1 VARAASLHTRPH
13 PPPCHTPLPPAQI
26 IAFVKPAAG
35 GAKVVKEYDGKR
47 ELADF
52 VEFLSKN
59 GVEGVAGAEDDDDL
73 EL

>member
-1 VARAASLHTRPH
+1 MCS
-13 PPPCHTPLPPAQI
+13 LPPAPLVPRAQI

-52 VEFLSKN
+52 VEFLGKN
-59 GVEGVAGAEDDDDL
+59 GIEGLAGAEDDDDL